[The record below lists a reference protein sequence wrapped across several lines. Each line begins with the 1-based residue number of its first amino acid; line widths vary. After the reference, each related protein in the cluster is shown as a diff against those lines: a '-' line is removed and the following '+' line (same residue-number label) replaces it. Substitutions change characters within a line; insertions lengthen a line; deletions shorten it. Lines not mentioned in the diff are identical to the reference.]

1 MKVDARPLDSY
12 NCLTD
17 MCFHRLGIERPK
29 LGNGCCGC
37 LLASITFSAYSN
49 GQEQAQ
55 DLDIKG
61 PKRMYV
67 CI

>member
-1 MKVDARPLDSY
+1 MGYRKGLDSY
-12 NCLTD
+12 KCLTD
-17 MCFHRLGIERPK
+17 MCFHRLVIERPK
-29 LGNGCCGC
+29 LGNSCCGC
-37 LLASITFSAYSN
+37 LLASKTFSAYSN

-55 DLDIKG
+55 DLDIKR